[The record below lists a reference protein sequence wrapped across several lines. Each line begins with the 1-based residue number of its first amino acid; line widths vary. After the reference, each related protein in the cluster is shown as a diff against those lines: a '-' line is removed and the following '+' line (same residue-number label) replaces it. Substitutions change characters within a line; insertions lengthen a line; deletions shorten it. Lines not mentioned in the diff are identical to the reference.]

1 MAMTLS
7 GDGTITGLVAGGLP
21 DATVTQ
27 SDLAAGVTGN
37 GPAFSAYQNASV
49 SVANGTFV
57 KLPINSE
64 DFDTNS
70 CFDSATNYRFTPTV
84 AGYYQVNGCMNYMSG
99 PSSSNTFVSIYKNGA
114 ENRRGAAQT
123 GTNASASSV
132 SALVYLNGSTDYI
145 ELYVFQASGATQT
158 YNPSTPLTYF
168 QASMARSA

>member
-1 MAMTLS
+1 
-7 GDGTITGLVAGGLP
+7 LP
-21 DATVTQ
+21 DNTGTLL
-27 SDLAAGVTGN
+27 STTSTFAGT
-37 GPAFSAYQNASV
+37 GPAFSAFQNASV
-49 SVANGTFV
+49 SVASGTFV

-64 DFDTNS
+64 DFDTAN
-70 CFDSATNYRFTPTV
+70 CFDPTANYRFTPTV

-99 PSSSNTFVSIYKNGA
+99 PSSSNTFVAIYKNGA

-123 GTNASASSV
+123 GTNASASNV

-168 QASMARSA
+168 QAAMVRAA